1 MEENTLSMTQTDEMI
16 MKLLHYFVTVEN
28 YSPIVLKGAKN
39 EIWLEKFDGEYKIV
53 RLVSNYIHNNEQL
66 NMDIYRT
73 KQIMKRIKKKTMSF
87 SINAL
92 SIFVNLGDNV
102 ELDLVSEDNIDCA
115 NIKTTE
121 DLKKYQFIMDEFP
134 TITKKTN
141 FKEEGLDLFVKLT
154 NDIGEVN
161 KINQKQAE
169 DLFAKKDPIITKILI
184 TINIVIFI
192 LQLVLGWDVVA
203 NFGANYAPFVK
214 SGKFYV
220 LFTSMFIHGNLIHLL
235 FNMYALY
242 IIGPQ
247 VESFYG
253 KIKYLAIYFGSGILG
268 ALLSD
273 IFLQN
278 SISVGASGAIFGLL
292 SSIVYFGY
300 HYRAYLDTVIRSQ
313 IMPLIIFNIFL
324 GIVIPNIDT
333 FCHIGG
339 LIGGVLVSMACGIKY
354 KSSKSERINGFILTT
369 IYTIFL
375 LILLFKYVK

>member
-192 LQLVLGWDVVA
+192 LQLELGWDVVA

-375 LILLFKYVK
+375 LILLFK

>member
-161 KINQKQAE
+161 NINQQQAE
-169 DLFAKKDPIITKILI
+169 HLFAKKDPIITKILI

-375 LILLFKYVK
+375 LILLFK

>member
-102 ELDLVSEDNIDCA
+102 ELDTVSEDNIDCA

-235 FNMYALY
+235 FNLYALY

-375 LILLFKYVK
+375 LILLFK

>member
-66 NMDIYRT
+66 NMDLYRT

-102 ELDLVSEDNIDCA
+102 ELDIVSEDNIDCA

-278 SISVGASGAIFGLL
+278 SIYVGASGAIFGLL

-375 LILLFKYVK
+375 LILLFK

>member
-102 ELDLVSEDNIDCA
+102 ELDTVSEDNIDCA

-161 KINQKQAE
+161 KINQQQAE

-192 LQLVLGWDVVA
+192 LQLVLGWDIVA

-375 LILLFKYVK
+375 LILLFK

>member
-102 ELDLVSEDNIDCA
+102 ELDIVSEDNIDCA

-161 KINQKQAE
+161 KTNQKQAE
-169 DLFAKKDPIITKILI
+169 DLFAKKDPIMTKILI
-184 TINIVIFI
+184 TINIVIFV

-203 NFGANYAPFVK
+203 SFGANYAPFVK

-375 LILLFKYVK
+375 LILLFK

>member
-161 KINQKQAE
+161 KTNQKQAE
-169 DLFAKKDPIITKILI
+169 DLFAKKDPIMTKILI

-375 LILLFKYVK
+375 LILLFK

>member
-39 EIWLEKFDGEYKIV
+39 EIWLEKFDGEYKII

-169 DLFAKKDPIITKILI
+169 DLFAKKDPIMTKILI

-203 NFGANYAPFVK
+203 SFGANYAPFVK

-375 LILLFKYVK
+375 LILLFK

>member
-1 MEENTLSMTQTDEMI
+1 MEENALSMTQTDEMI

-102 ELDLVSEDNIDCA
+102 ELDTVSEDNIDCA

-375 LILLFKYVK
+375 LILLFK

>member
-66 NMDIYRT
+66 NMDLYRT

-102 ELDLVSEDNIDCA
+102 ELDIVSEDNIDCA

-161 KINQKQAE
+161 KTNQKQAE
-169 DLFAKKDPIITKILI
+169 DLFAKKDPIMTKILI
-184 TINIVIFI
+184 TINIVIFV

-203 NFGANYAPFVK
+203 SFGANYAPFVK

-220 LFTSMFIHGNLIHLL
+220 LITSMFIHGNLIHLL

-324 GIVIPNIDT
+324 GIVLPNIDT

-375 LILLFKYVK
+375 LILLFK

>member
-102 ELDLVSEDNIDCA
+102 ELDTVSEDNIDCA

-354 KSSKSERINGFILTT
+354 KSTKSERINGFILTT

-375 LILLFKYVK
+375 LILLFK

>member
-253 KIKYLAIYFGSGILG
+253 RIKYLAIYFGSGILG

-300 HYRAYLDTVIRSQ
+300 HYRAYLDTVIKSQ

-375 LILLFKYVK
+375 LILLFK

>member
-184 TINIVIFI
+184 TINIVIFV

-375 LILLFKYVK
+375 LILLFK

>member
-1 MEENTLSMTQTDEMI
+1 MEGNTLSMTQTDEMI

-66 NMDIYRT
+66 NMDLYRT

-102 ELDLVSEDNIDCA
+102 ELDIVSEDNIDCA

-161 KINQKQAE
+161 KTNQKQAE
-169 DLFAKKDPIITKILI
+169 DLFAKKDPIMTKILI
-184 TINIVIFI
+184 TINIVIFV

-203 NFGANYAPFVK
+203 SFGANYAPFVK

-220 LFTSMFIHGNLIHLL
+220 LITSMFIHGNLIHLL

-375 LILLFKYVK
+375 LILLFK

>member
-102 ELDLVSEDNIDCA
+102 ELDTVSEDNIDCA

-220 LFTSMFIHGNLIHLL
+220 LITSMFIHGNLIHLL

-375 LILLFKYVK
+375 LILLFK

>member
-1 MEENTLSMTQTDEMI
+1 MEGNTLSMTQTDEMI

-102 ELDLVSEDNIDCA
+102 ELDIVSEDNIDCA

-161 KINQKQAE
+161 KTNQKQAE
-169 DLFAKKDPIITKILI
+169 DLFAKKDPVITKILI
-184 TINIVIFI
+184 TINIVIFV

-220 LFTSMFIHGNLIHLL
+220 LITSMFIHGNLIHLL

-375 LILLFKYVK
+375 LILLFK

>member
-39 EIWLEKFDGEYKIV
+39 EIWLEKFDGEYKII

-313 IMPLIIFNIFL
+313 IMPLIIFNIL

-375 LILLFKYVK
+375 LILLFK

>member
-102 ELDLVSEDNIDCA
+102 ELDTVSEDNIDCA

-161 KINQKQAE
+161 KINQQQAE

-375 LILLFKYVK
+375 LILLFK

>member
-192 LQLVLGWDVVA
+192 LQLVLGWDIVA

-354 KSSKSERINGFILTT
+354 KSSK
-369 IYTIFL
+369 
-375 LILLFKYVK
+375 

>member
-102 ELDLVSEDNIDCA
+102 ELETVSEDNIDCA

-169 DLFAKKDPIITKILI
+169 DLFAKKDPVITKILI

-324 GIVIPNIDT
+324 GMVIPNIDT

-375 LILLFKYVK
+375 LILLFK

>member
-66 NMDIYRT
+66 NMDLYRT

-278 SISVGASGAIFGLL
+278 SISVGASGAIVGLL

-375 LILLFKYVK
+375 LILLFK

>member
-102 ELDLVSEDNIDCA
+102 ELDTVSEDNIDCA

-121 DLKKYQFIMDEFP
+121 DLKKYQFIMDEFQ

-161 KINQKQAE
+161 KINPKQAE
-169 DLFAKKDPIITKILI
+169 ALFAKNDTIITKILI

-375 LILLFKYVK
+375 LILLFK

>member
-102 ELDLVSEDNIDCA
+102 ELDTVSEDNIDCA

-161 KINQKQAE
+161 KTNQKQAE
-169 DLFAKKDPIITKILI
+169 DLFAKKDPIMTKILI

-375 LILLFKYVK
+375 LILLFK